1 MKNLTIET
9 TRYMMDAMAYAYV
22 AATLAKTGETP
33 DPKEVDKVVRD
44 LFQLYC
50 FGEQLAPT
58 GMEYIGSLADED
70 EDDYEEE
77 DEDYYEEEEEED
89 DDEDEREES
98 WESWLHCVHDDDNDD
113 DEEDDILSRI
123 CEALI
128 QSVKKG

>member
-50 FGEQLAPT
+50 FGEQLAPAD
-58 GMEYIGSLADED
+58 MSLIGSLADIEDEDYD
-70 EDDYEEE
+70 EDDYEEG
-77 DEDYYEEEEEED
+77 DEY
-89 DDEDEREES
+89 
-98 WESWLHCVHDDDNDD
+98 D
-113 DEEDDILSRI
+113 DEEYEDENENDGMDADLTRI

-128 QSVKKG
+128 QSLKKG